1 MAGPRVWP
9 PGGDIP
15 VRIVAAAAA
24 WLPAHRRD
32 WGRAMTAELVHV
44 HDQAGR
50 WRFALG
56 ALRIALF
63 LPSGRGRRVLAVAL
77 AGLLAAAAVTAV
89 AAAAIP
95 DLALSAAVLGL
106 LLGGYATLRT
116 ARTARPARP
125 GGPRWTT
132 PGVLVAVVAVAT
144 VTAAIVSVAR
154 IALAHPAAAADG
166 THVFAV
172 LFAVALACYLAIA
185 LRQRQTERPTERPTE
200 RQALWWALAAAL
212 ASGAVWTVIDLTT
225 PVKPVGIT
233 GYLWPVGAAAV
244 LAASAGAAATTGSAQ
259 AGARAGLL
267 TAVLSAPAHFAADLT
282 ALVQA
287 GHYALTTAYDV
298 AAFPHSGYPDVAS
311 YLLSDSMAGDVLVGL
326 VAYPLVLS
334 LVALAGSALPGASA
348 GAGRH
353 HGASVIDM
361 LR

>member
-15 VRIVAAAAA
+15 ARVVAAAAA

-32 WGRAMTAELVHV
+32 WGRAMTAELAHV

-77 AGLLAAAAVTAV
+77 AGLVAAAAVTAV
-89 AAAAIP
+89 AAAVIP
-95 DLALSAAVLGL
+95 DLALSAAILGL

-116 ARTARPARP
+116 ARTARP

-132 PGVLVAVVAVAT
+132 PGVMVAVVAVAT

-154 IALAHPAAAADG
+154 IALVHPAAAADG

-172 LFAVALACYLAIA
+172 LFAVALACYLAVA
-185 LRQRQTERPTERPTE
+185 LGQRPTERPAE

-225 PVKPVGIT
+225 PIRPVGIT

-267 TAVLSAPAHFAADLT
+267 TAVLSAPMHFAADLT

-287 GHYALTTAYDV
+287 GHYALTTPYDV

-334 LVALAGSALPGASA
+334 VVALAASTLPGAGA

-353 HGASVIDM
+353 HGASVTGM

>member
-32 WGRAMTAELVHV
+32 WGRAMAAELAHV

-77 AGLLAAAAVTAV
+77 AGLVAAAAVTAV
-89 AAAAIP
+89 AAAVIP
-95 DLALSAAVLGL
+95 DLALSAAILGL

-116 ARTARPARP
+116 ARTARP

-132 PGVLVAVVAVAT
+132 PGVMVAVVAVAT

-154 IALAHPAAAADG
+154 IALVHPAAAADG

-172 LFAVALACYLAIA
+172 LFAVALACYLAVA
-185 LRQRQTERPTERPTE
+185 LGQRPTERPAE

-225 PVKPVGIT
+225 PVQPVGIT

-287 GHYALTTAYDV
+287 GHYALTTPYDV

-334 LVALAGSALPGASA
+334 LVALAASALPGASA
-348 GAGRH
+348 GLGAGRH
-353 HGASVIDM
+353 HGASVTDM

>member
-15 VRIVAAAAA
+15 ARIVAAAAA

-32 WGRAMTAELVHV
+32 WGRAMTAELAHV

-63 LPSGRGRRVLAVAL
+63 LPSGRGRRVLSVAL
-77 AGLLAAAAVTAV
+77 AGLVAAAAVTAV
-89 AAAAIP
+89 AAAVIP
-95 DLALSAAVLGL
+95 DLALSAAILGL

-185 LRQRQTERPTERPTE
+185 LGQRPTERPAE
-200 RQALWWALAAAL
+200 QQALWWALAAAL

-225 PVKPVGIT
+225 PIRPVGIT

-334 LVALAGSALPGASA
+334 LVALAASALPGASA
-348 GAGRH
+348 GLGAGRH
-353 HGASVIDM
+353 HGASVTDM

>member
-15 VRIVAAAAA
+15 ARIVAAAAA
-24 WLPAHRRD
+24 WLPAHLRD
-32 WGRAMTAELVHV
+32 WGRAMAAELAHV

-56 ALRIALF
+56 ALRIAL
-63 LPSGRGRRVLAVAL
+63 LLSSGRGRRVLAVTL
-77 AGLLAAAAVTAV
+77 AGLLAAAATAV
-89 AAAAIP
+89 TAAIP

-116 ARTARPARP
+116 ARTARP
-125 GGPRWTT
+125 GCQRWTT

-154 IALAHPAAAADG
+154 IALVHPAAAADG

-225 PVKPVGIT
+225 PIRPVGIT

-267 TAVLSAPAHFAADLT
+267 TAVLSAPMHFAADLT

-334 LVALAGSALPGASA
+334 LVALAASALPGASA
-348 GAGRH
+348 GLGAGRH
-353 HGASVIDM
+353 HGASVTDM

>member
-1 MAGPRVWP
+1 M
-9 PGGDIP
+9 
-15 VRIVAAAAA
+15 
-24 WLPAHRRD
+24 
-32 WGRAMTAELVHV
+32 
-44 HDQAGR
+44 
-50 WRFALG
+50 
-56 ALRIALF
+56 
-63 LPSGRGRRVLAVAL
+63 
-77 AGLLAAAAVTAV
+77 
-89 AAAAIP
+89 
-95 DLALSAAVLGL
+95 
-106 LLGGYATLRT
+106 
-116 ARTARPARP
+116 
-125 GGPRWTT
+125 
-132 PGVLVAVVAVAT
+132 AT

-185 LRQRQTERPTERPTE
+185 LGQRPTERPAE
-200 RQALWWALAAAL
+200 QQALWWALAAAL

-225 PVKPVGIT
+225 PVQPVGIT

-267 TAVLSAPAHFAADLT
+267 TAVLSAPMHFAADLT

-326 VAYPLVLS
+326 VAYPLGLS
-334 LVALAGSALPGASA
+334 VVALAASALPGASA
-348 GAGRH
+348 GLGAGRH
-353 HGASVIDM
+353 HGASVTDM